1 MILALY
7 EPGVGDIVSIN
18 DRWLI
23 VSDALPALSEI
34 KWRRAGSRAPSRPR
48 AD

>member
-7 EPGVGDIVSIN
+7 EAGVGDIVSIN
-18 DRWLI
+18 DCWLI
-23 VSDALPALSEI
+23 ASDALPALDEV

-48 AD
+48 PD